1 MPARRAIK
9 KSELVGF
16 IAAECVMPFME
27 DTVALWNRLK
37 CAIDA
42 YSRYLKNVVVPHKH
56 LHPEGAVWLRLVK
69 TILLHLYKMCV
80 YIYSIQKKIRINHI
94 YIYIYTH
101 TIVQALYSKLNV
113 IMMVL

>member
-1 MPARRAIK
+1 MNMPARRAIK

-16 IAAECVMPFME
+16 IAAECVMSFYGRYSGIME
-27 DTVALWNRLK
+27 SPK

-69 TILLHLYKMCV
+69 TILLDMKSVHLLQ
-80 YIYSIQKKIRINHI
+80 IKKEFPPKAR
-94 YIYIYTH
+94 
-101 TIVQALYSKLNV
+101 L
-113 IMMVL
+113 